1 MSDFDKEIA
10 EIYKDMEL
18 KMIESMKRNLG
29 SHLAEEDEA
38 GIDYPQWQAIKIR
51 ELRKYQRHNKMLL
64 KNSTRGMAKNIK
76 DHIRDEM
83 KQGSLHEMKRFK
95 EAKGAGYKSAV
106 VMKDGFFKIN
116 TRKVDALINSVQ
128 SDFSRADKAVLRMM
142 NDTYRSTIFKCGMYV
157 TNGVYTEKQA
167 YDAAVK
173 DFLSRGINCIEYKD
187 GRRVNIADY
196 TSMAIRTV
204 NQRAY
209 MAGEGEFRKEL
220 GETLV
225 IISSHATSCK
235 LCKPFENKILI
246 DDVYSGGT
254 PDDGDYMLLSQAMA
268 EGLFH
273 PRCRHGLGT
282 YYPELEDIVH
292 YETEDNKLNEYG
304 TEEFNR
310 AHIEN
315 MIQKYK
321 RLTVG
326 SIDPANIAKYKA
338 KLNEWEK
345 RKTEIKSNPATE
357 TVDIETK
364 KYYNLSTDREQF
376 SRYKATLKEI
386 FPSKFEDFQKI
397 KYGDPE
403 LWKSLKAKY
412 RIVNQYKIDSGDL
425 GVEEILRLDDVV
437 ITEKRTM
444 FTSDFK
450 KGGNIAGAYIDSDKA
465 NMYFAH
471 SKLCDSSKG
480 YKGKSNLVLL
490 KDNRRFSYI
499 DVIDLNNSLRN
510 NTYQDTEAKL
520 FEYFADL
527 YEKKPFK
534 SITMLSERGMCDSCK
549 GVMKQFKEQFPDV
562 EVRAISNKKTIGN
575 VWKYRRNK

>member
-106 VMKDGFFKIN
+106 AMKDGFFKIN

-142 NDTYRSTIFKCGMYV
+142 NDTYRSTIFKYGMYV

-235 LCKPFENKILI
+235 LCKPFENKVLI

-304 TEEFNR
+304 TEELNR
-310 AHIEN
+310 AHVEN

-326 SIDPANIAKYKA
+326 SIDPDNIAKYQA
-338 KLNEWEK
+338 RLNEWEK
-345 RKTEIKSNPATE
+345 RKTEIKSNPAAE

-376 SRYKATLKEI
+376 SRYKATLKEL

-450 KGGNIAGAYIDSDKA
+450 KGGNIAGAYIDGDKS

-471 SKLCDSSKG
+471 SRLSDSTKG

-499 DVIDLNNSLRN
+499 DVIDKDNSIRGE
-510 NTYQDTEAKL
+510 TYQDTEAKL

-527 YEKKPFK
+527 YERKPFK

-575 VWKYRRNK
+575 VWKYRRKK